1 MLTIKTK
8 LRKQAMILVIDALNR
23 HRFGPVL
30 DDMYKLRA
38 RVFRDRMGW
47 DVSVR
52 NGREKDLFD
61 DLDPA
66 YLVALDDDYTVVGCN
81 RMLQTT
87 GPHMLSDVFQN
98 ILCGEP
104 PLRSAT
110 VWENTRF
117 CIDTDR
123 IKRKNDG
130 RSVSYTACELMAGI
144 AEYAYNSGISDVISV
159 VDPAMDRILKRSDN
173 APCGYIGTTVQMGK
187 TKALAALS
195 DITKE
200 RINRIRAF
208 AGITGDIF
216 VDEDTV
222 AEALKTRDVKSDL
235 TPDLQSYCDEQI
247 SNATTES
254 EKAAAL
260 ALQRTLCSLFKAAPV
275 CDA

>member
-1 MLTIKTK
+1 
-8 LRKQAMILVIDALNR
+8 MILVIDALNR
-23 HRFGPVL
+23 HRFGPIL

-38 RVFRDRMGW
+38 RVFKDRMGW
-47 DVSVR
+47 DVTVR
-52 NGREKDLFD
+52 NGCEIDLFD
-61 DLDPA
+61 ELDPA
-66 YLVALDDDYTVVGCN
+66 YLVALDDDYQVVGCN

-87 GPHMLSDVFQN
+87 GPHMLADVFQD

-123 IKRKNDG
+123 IKRKRNG
-130 RSVSYTACELMAGI
+130 RTVSYTACELMAGI
-144 AEYAYNSGISDVISV
+144 AEYAYESGISDVISV

-173 APCGYIGTTVQMGK
+173 APCDYIGKTVQMGK

-195 DITKE
+195 DITEE

-222 AEALKTRDVKSDL
+222 AEALATAGDATTEL
-235 TPDLQSYCDEQI
+235 TPDLRDYCDQQI
-247 SNATTES
+247 SSARTDS
-254 EKAAAL
+254 ERAAAL
-260 ALQRTLCSLFKAAPV
+260 ALQRTLKMVFRTSSG

>member
-1 MLTIKTK
+1 
-8 LRKQAMILVIDALNR
+8 MILVIDALNR
-23 HRFGPVL
+23 HRFGSVL

-38 RVFRDRMGW
+38 RVFKDRMGW
-47 DVSVR
+47 DVTVR
-52 NGREKDLFD
+52 NGREFDLFD

-66 YLVALDDDYTVVGCN
+66 YLVALDDAYHVVGCN

-87 GPHMLSDVFQN
+87 GPHMLADVFQD

-123 IKRKNDG
+123 IKRTADG

-144 AEYAYNSGISDVISV
+144 AEYAYDSGISDVISV

-173 APCGYIGTTVQMGK
+173 APCDYIGQTVQMGK

-195 DITKE
+195 DITE
-200 RINRIRAF
+200 DRINRIRTF
-208 AGITGDIF
+208 AGITGNIFADDDI
-216 VDEDTV
+216 V
-222 AEALKTRDVKSDL
+222 ADALAERETSPDLSSDL
-235 TPDLQSYCDEQI
+235 SDYCDEQI
-247 SNATTES
+247 SNARTEK
-254 EKAAAL
+254 EKDAAL
-260 ALQRTLCSLFKAAPV
+260 ALQRTLRTAFSTQPN

>member
-1 MLTIKTK
+1 
-8 LRKQAMILVIDALNR
+8 
-23 HRFGPVL
+23 
-30 DDMYKLRA
+30 
-38 RVFRDRMGW
+38 
-47 DVSVR
+47 
-52 NGREKDLFD
+52 
-61 DLDPA
+61 
-66 YLVALDDDYTVVGCN
+66 
-81 RMLQTT
+81 
-87 GPHMLSDVFQN
+87 MLSGKPGLVH

-144 AEYAYNSGISDVISV
+144 AEYAYDSGISDVISV

-173 APCGYIGTTVQMGK
+173 APCDYIGKTVQMGK

-195 DITKE
+195 DITEE

-208 AGITGDIF
+208 AGITGNIF
-216 VDEDTV
+216 ADDDTV
-222 AEALKTRDVKSDL
+222 AEALAAQETAPDFSTDLSD
-235 TPDLQSYCDEQI
+235 YCNQQI
-247 SNATTES
+247 SNARTEK
-254 EKAAAL
+254 EKEAAL
-260 ALQRTLCSLFKAAPV
+260 ALQRTLRSAFSTHPN

>member
-1 MLTIKTK
+1 
-8 LRKQAMILVIDALNR
+8 MILVIDALNR
-23 HRFGPVL
+23 HRFGTIL

-38 RVFRDRMGW
+38 RVFKDRMGW
-47 DVSVR
+47 DVTVR
-52 NGREKDLFD
+52 NGREIDLFD

-66 YLVALDDDYTVVGCN
+66 YLVALDDDYQVVGCN

-87 GPHMLSDVFQN
+87 GPHMLTDVFQD

-123 IKRKNDG
+123 IKRKSNG
-130 RSVSYTACELMAGI
+130 RTVSYTACELMAGI
-144 AEYAYNSGISDVISV
+144 AEYAYDSGISDVISV

-173 APCGYIGTTVQMGK
+173 APYGYIGKTVQMGK

-195 DITKE
+195 DITEE

-216 VDEDTV
+216 ADEDTV
-222 AEALKTRDVKSDL
+222 AKALTAASDATTDL
-235 TPDLQSYCDEQI
+235 APDLRDYCDQQI
-247 SNATTES
+247 SSARTES
-254 EKAAAL
+254 EKKAAL
-260 ALQRTLCSLFKAAPV
+260 ALQRTLKTVFRTSSG

>member
-1 MLTIKTK
+1 
-8 LRKQAMILVIDALNR
+8 MILVIDALNR
-23 HRFGPVL
+23 HRFGSVL

-38 RVFRDRMGW
+38 RVFKDRMGW
-47 DVSVR
+47 DVNVR
-52 NGREKDLFD
+52 NGREFDLFD

-66 YLVALDDDYTVVGCN
+66 YLVALDDEYQVVGCN

-87 GPHMLSDVFQN
+87 GPHMLADVFQD

-144 AEYAYNSGISDVISV
+144 AEYSYEAGISDVISV
-159 VDPAMDRILKRSDN
+159 VDPAMDRILKRCDN
-173 APCGYIGTTVQMGK
+173 APYGYLGKTVQMGK

-195 DITKE
+195 DITEE
-200 RINRIRAF
+200 RIGRIRAF

-216 VDEDTV
+216 LEDDMV
-222 AEALKTRDVKSDL
+222 AEAIAERAAPAMPMALRD
-235 TPDLQSYCDEQI
+235 YCDAQI
-247 SNATTES
+247 AEATNETER
-254 EKAAAL
+254 EAAL
-260 ALQRTLCSLFKAAPV
+260 ALQRELAGMYRSQPS